1 MAKMMNVV
9 YTSERVD
16 VVHAHWAFKGT
27 AYGCSNCGN
36 GVILPGANYCEECG
50 AKMDKV
56 APNGMYVMGV
66 APDRVDVVR
75 CRDCKYR
82 YTGHPD
88 TDCEICAGRDDWFC
102 ADGERRDAN
111 DDRD

>member
-1 MAKMMNVV
+1 MENVV
-9 YTSERVD
+9 YTSERAD

-36 GVILPGANYCEECG
+36 GVIVPGANYCEECG

-75 CRDCKYR
+75 CRDCEYKR
-82 YTGHPD
+82 RGVCVLTL
-88 TDCEICAGRDDWFC
+88 AGQYNGDDWFC
-102 ADGERRDAN
+102 ADGKRRDE
-111 DDRD
+111 DGKH